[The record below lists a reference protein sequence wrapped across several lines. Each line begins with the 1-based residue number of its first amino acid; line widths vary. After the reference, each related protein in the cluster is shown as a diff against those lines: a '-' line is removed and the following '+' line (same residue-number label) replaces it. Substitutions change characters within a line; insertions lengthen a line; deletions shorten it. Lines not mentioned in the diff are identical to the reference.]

1 MELKNIDDKTLRL
14 ALRKLVDMMGD
25 DMVSEWE
32 RNAQI
37 LLEDLL
43 RGRED
48 AEVEVNSADYDYYVE
63 LGDLT
68 LTGVISVNIYAEH
81 KSEYDIYGN
90 GDSWVVYKA
99 YNAHLE
105 SVTVRDTENNGFDL
119 ESAEAMRLIR
129 QELAAMLTAE
139 GAGYYAI
146 QVKEDLDDLRDAIDL
161 VA

>member
-37 LLEDLL
+37 FLEDLL
-43 RGRED
+43 HGRED

-68 LTGVISVNIYAEH
+68 LTGVLSVKIYAEH

-105 SVTVRDTENNGFDL
+105 SVTVRDTEDNGFDL

-129 QELAAMLTAE
+129 QELAAMLSAE

>member
-25 DMVSEWE
+25 EMARNWE
-32 RNAQI
+32 HEGQI
-37 LLEDLL
+37 FLEDIL

-48 AEVEVNSADYDYYVE
+48 AELEINSADYDYYVE

-68 LTGVISVNIYAEH
+68 LTGVVSVNIYAEH
-81 KSEYDIYGN
+81 KSEEDIYGN

-105 SVTVRDTENNGFDL
+105 SVTVHDNENNGFDL

-129 QELAAMLTAE
+129 KELAAMLSAE